1 MKKSK
6 IAVVCL
12 LVAIIICGALYFMRI
27 HNIQKEQ
34 QDILAILNECTTF
47 MNEGKL
53 QDATLSLKEAKT
65 KFEKSNYKE
74 SLVEIE
80 EILVS
85 TEELLLEFDKLEVSN
100 N

>member
-1 MKKSK
+1 
-6 IAVVCL
+6 
-12 LVAIIICGALYFMRI
+12 MRI